1 MGEWGGGGE
10 ERERNKWTG
19 FPSRKRGHNT
29 LKSDDVLE
37 IEMECYLP
45 AAKRLISAS
54 KRGAYSI

>member
-1 MGEWGGGGE
+1 MSGGGGGGE

>member
-1 MGEWGGGGE
+1 MGGGGG
-10 ERERNKWTG
+10 RKGSVTYKWTG

-37 IEMECYLP
+37 IEMERYLP

>member
-1 MGEWGGGGE
+1 MSGGRKGSVTY
-10 ERERNKWTG
+10 KWTG

-37 IEMECYLP
+37 IEMERYLP